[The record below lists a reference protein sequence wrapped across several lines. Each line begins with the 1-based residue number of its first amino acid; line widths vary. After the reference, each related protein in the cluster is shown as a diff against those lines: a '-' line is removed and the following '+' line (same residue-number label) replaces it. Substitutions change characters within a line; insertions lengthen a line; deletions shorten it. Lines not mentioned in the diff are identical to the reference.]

1 MFGRSGDDFDK
12 VSRPSGPDF
21 TGAKTSCF
29 GESAHTGE
37 ALVGAGASLST
48 TWLTQR
54 TQRIRA
60 NTEWRLRERQAL
72 YEAFI
77 TEASRMSVDAL
88 VHSLEKP
95 DQLIALY
102 GSLGRIRLMSGDEV
116 LRTTE
121 EVCHRFVE
129 LYRGPNL
136 SPDQILAEFEAD
148 KLDPLKVFSAACRTE
163 LLSLSSTA

>member
-1 MFGRSGDDFDK
+1 M
-12 VSRPSGPDF
+12 
-21 TGAKTSCF
+21 
-29 GESAHTGE
+29 ESAIVTAMAATLGS
-37 ALVGAGASLST
+37 LVGAGASLAT

-77 TEASRMSVDAL
+77 TEASRMSVEAL
-88 VHSLEKP
+88 VHSLEQP

-102 GSLGRIRLMSGDEV
+102 GILGRIRLMSDDEI
-116 LRTTE
+116 LRTAE
-121 EVCHRFVE
+121 EACHRIVE

-136 SPDQILAEFEAD
+136 TPDQILAEFEAD
-148 KLDPLKVFSAACRTE
+148 KLDPLKEFSAACRME
-163 LLSLSSTA
+163 LLALSSTA

>member
-1 MFGRSGDDFDK
+1 MD
-12 VSRPSGPDF
+12 
-21 TGAKTSCF
+21 
-29 GESAHTGE
+29 SAIVTAMAATLGS
-37 ALVGAGASLST
+37 LVGASASLTT

-77 TEASRMSVDAL
+77 TEASRMSIDGL
-88 VHSLEKP
+88 VHALEKP

-102 GSLGRIRLMSGDEV
+102 GILGRIRLMSGDVV
-116 LRTTE
+116 LHTAE
-121 EVCHRFVE
+121 EVCHRIVE

-136 SPDQILAEFEAD
+136 TPDQILAEFEAD
-148 KLDPLKVFSAACRTE
+148 KLDPLKEFSAACRAE
-163 LLSLSSTA
+163 LLALSSTA

>member
-1 MFGRSGDDFDK
+1 MAATLGS
-12 VSRPSGPDF
+12 
-21 TGAKTSCF
+21 
-29 GESAHTGE
+29 
-37 ALVGAGASLST
+37 LVGAGASLAT

-77 TEASRMSVDAL
+77 VEASRMSVDGL
-88 VHSLEKP
+88 IHSLEKP

-102 GSLGRIRLMSGDEV
+102 GILSRIRLMAGDVV
-116 LRTTE
+116 LRAAE
-121 EVCHRFVE
+121 EVCHRIVE

-136 SPDQILAEFEAD
+136 TP
-148 KLDPLKVFSAACRTE
+148 K
-163 LLSLSSTA
+163 SLTF

>member
-1 MFGRSGDDFDK
+1 MD
-12 VSRPSGPDF
+12 
-21 TGAKTSCF
+21 
-29 GESAHTGE
+29 SAFVTAMAAMLGS
-37 ALVGAGASLST
+37 LFGAGTSLAT

-77 TEASRMSVDAL
+77 TEASRMTVDAL
-88 VHSLEKP
+88 VHALEKP

-102 GSLGRIRLMSGDEV
+102 GILNRIRLMSGDEV
-116 LRTTE
+116 LRTAE
-121 EVCHRFVE
+121 EVCHRIVE

-136 SPDQILAEFEAD
+136 TPDQILAKFETD
-148 KLDPLKVFSAACRTE
+148 KLDPLKEFSAACRTE
-163 LLSLSSTA
+163 LLALSSTA

>member
-1 MFGRSGDDFDK
+1 MDTAIVTATAATLGSL
-12 VSRPSGPDF
+12 
-21 TGAKTSCF
+21 A
-29 GESAHTGE
+29 
-37 ALVGAGASLST
+37 GAGASLAT

-60 NTEWRLRERQAL
+60 NTEWRLRERQTL

-102 GSLGRIRLMSGDEV
+102 GILSRIRLMSGDKV
-116 LRTTE
+116 LRTAE
-121 EVCHRFVE
+121 EVCHRIVE
-129 LYRGPNL
+129 LYRGPNFT
-136 SPDQILAEFEAD
+136 PDQILAEFEAH
-148 KLDPLKVFSAACRTE
+148 KLDPLKEFSAVCRTE
-163 LLSLSSTA
+163 LLALLST

>member
-1 MFGRSGDDFDK
+1 MDSSIVTAMAATLGS
-12 VSRPSGPDF
+12 
-21 TGAKTSCF
+21 
-29 GESAHTGE
+29 
-37 ALVGAGASLST
+37 LVGAGASLAT

-77 TEASRMSVDAL
+77 TEASRMSIDAL

-102 GSLGRIRLMSGDEV
+102 GILGRIRLMSGDNV
-116 LRTTE
+116 LRTAE
-121 EVCHRFVE
+121 EVCHRIIE

-136 SPDQILAEFEAD
+136 TPDQILAEFEAD
-148 KLDPLKVFSAACRTE
+148 KLDPLKEFSAACRTE
-163 LLSLSSTA
+163 LLALSSTA

>member
-1 MFGRSGDDFDK
+1 MD
-12 VSRPSGPDF
+12 
-21 TGAKTSCF
+21 
-29 GESAHTGE
+29 SAIVAAMAAALGS
-37 ALVGAGASLST
+37 LVGAGASLTT

-77 TEASRMSVDAL
+77 TEASRMCADAL

-95 DQLIALY
+95 DQLMALY
-102 GSLGRIRLMSGDEV
+102 GILSRIRLMSGDDV
-116 LRTTE
+116 LRTAE
-121 EVCHRFVE
+121 EVCHRIVE

-136 SPDQILAEFEAD
+136 TPDQILAEFEAD
-148 KLDPLKVFSAACRTE
+148 RLDPVKEFSAACRTE
-163 LLSLSSTA
+163 LLALSSTA

>member
-1 MFGRSGDDFDK
+1 MD
-12 VSRPSGPDF
+12 
-21 TGAKTSCF
+21 
-29 GESAHTGE
+29 SAIVTAMAATLGS
-37 ALVGAGASLST
+37 LVGAGASLAT
-48 TWLTQR
+48 TWLTQH

-102 GSLGRIRLMSGDEV
+102 GILGRIRLMSDDQV
-116 LRTTE
+116 LRTAE
-121 EVCHRFVE
+121 EACHRIVE

-136 SPDQILAEFEAD
+136 TPDQILAEFEAD
-148 KLDPLKVFSAACRTE
+148 KLDPLKEFSAACRAE
-163 LLSLSSTA
+163 LLALSSTA

>member
-1 MFGRSGDDFDK
+1 MDPALATAMAATLGS
-12 VSRPSGPDF
+12 
-21 TGAKTSCF
+21 
-29 GESAHTGE
+29 
-37 ALVGAGASLST
+37 LVGATASVAT
-48 TWLTQR
+48 TWLTQH
-54 TQRIRA
+54 TQQIRA

-102 GSLGRIRLMSGDEV
+102 GILGRIRLMSDDQV
-116 LRTTE
+116 LRTAE
-121 EVCHRFVE
+121 QACHRIVE

-136 SPDQILAEFEAD
+136 TPDQILVAFEAD
-148 KLDPLKVFSAACRTE
+148 KLDPLKEFSAACRAE
-163 LLSLSSTA
+163 LLFLSSTA

>member
-1 MFGRSGDDFDK
+1 MD
-12 VSRPSGPDF
+12 
-21 TGAKTSCF
+21 
-29 GESAHTGE
+29 SAIVTAMAATLGS
-37 ALVGAGASLST
+37 LVGAGASLAT
-48 TWLTQR
+48 TSLTQR

-102 GSLGRIRLMSGDEV
+102 GILSRIRLMSDDKV
-116 LRTTE
+116 LRTAE
-121 EVCHRFVE
+121 EVCHRIVE

-136 SPDQILAEFEAD
+136 TPDQILAEFEAD
-148 KLDPLKVFSAACRTE
+148 KLDPLNEFSAVCRTE
-163 LLSLSSTA
+163 LLALSSTA

>member
-1 MFGRSGDDFDK
+1 MD
-12 VSRPSGPDF
+12 
-21 TGAKTSCF
+21 
-29 GESAHTGE
+29 SAIVAAMAATLGS
-37 ALVGAGASLST
+37 LVGAGASLAT
-48 TWLTQR
+48 TWLSQR

-88 VHSLEKP
+88 VHSLDKP

-102 GSLGRIRLMSGDEV
+102 GILGRIRLMSDDQV
-116 LRTTE
+116 LRTAE
-121 EVCHRFVE
+121 EVCHRIVE

-136 SPDQILAEFEAD
+136 TPDQILAEFEGD
-148 KLDPLKVFSAACRTE
+148 KLDPLKEFSAVCRTE
-163 LLSLSSTA
+163 LLALSSTA

>member
-1 MFGRSGDDFDK
+1 MD
-12 VSRPSGPDF
+12 
-21 TGAKTSCF
+21 
-29 GESAHTGE
+29 SAIVAAMAAALGS
-37 ALVGAGASLST
+37 LVGAGASLTT

-77 TEASRMSVDAL
+77 TEASRMCVEAL

-95 DQLIALY
+95 DQLMALY
-102 GSLGRIRLMSGDEV
+102 GILSRIRLMSGDDV
-116 LRTTE
+116 LRTAE
-121 EVCHRFVE
+121 EVCHRIVE

-136 SPDQILAEFEAD
+136 TPDQILAEFEAD
-148 KLDPLKVFSAACRTE
+148 RLDPVKEFSAACRTE
-163 LLSLSSTA
+163 LLALSSTA

>member
-1 MFGRSGDDFDK
+1 MDSAI
-12 VSRPSGPDF
+12 V
-21 TGAKTSCF
+21 TGMAATLGS
-29 GESAHTGE
+29 
-37 ALVGAGASLST
+37 LVGAGASLAT

-77 TEASRMSVDAL
+77 TEASQMSVDAL
-88 VHSLEKP
+88 GHSLEKP

-102 GSLGRIRLMSGDEV
+102 GILGRIRLMSGDEV
-116 LRTTE
+116 LCSAE
-121 EVCHRFVE
+121 EVCHRIVE

-136 SPDQILAEFEAD
+136 TLDQILDEFKAD
-148 KLDPLKVFSAACRTE
+148 KLDPLKEFSVACRAE
-163 LLSLSSTA
+163 LLALSSTA

>member
-1 MFGRSGDDFDK
+1 MD
-12 VSRPSGPDF
+12 
-21 TGAKTSCF
+21 
-29 GESAHTGE
+29 SAIVAAMAAALGS
-37 ALVGAGASLST
+37 LVGAGASLTT

-77 TEASRMSVDAL
+77 TEASQMSVDAL

-102 GSLGRIRLMSGDEV
+102 GILGRIRLMSEDEV
-116 LRTTE
+116 LRTAE
-121 EVCHRFVE
+121 HVCHRIVE

-136 SPDQILAEFEAD
+136 TPDQILAEFEAD
-148 KLDPLKVFSAACRTE
+148 RLQCAD
-163 LLSLSSTA
+163 SSKAHASV